1 MLVLP
6 EPVSLFANSPET
18 EETIKIENIKKL
30 QLCVDGDFY
39 ETNRAIVRTN
49 VELTGKLFMT
59 ITGHHHGD
67 ANFDIRGEHS

>member
-6 EPVSLFANSPET
+6 EPISIFSNCFET

-30 QLCVDGDFY
+30 QLCVEPKFY
-39 ETNRAIVRTN
+39 ESNVDIVRTN
-49 VELTGKLFMT
+49 VELTGKIFMS

-67 ANFDIRGEHS
+67 VNFDVVS